1 MNQLAPVR
9 GALAPLPP
17 PQINQETEAFIVSIG
32 SREVARPRDHE
43 KVLSELRLLA
53 SVGADT
59 LYYSIPVKNK
69 DGTATNIEGPS
80 IKMAN
85 MLLSVYGNCGVD
97 VKVTETSDA
106 WIFAATFVDA
116 EKGHVL
122 RRLYRQ
128 RKGQQSLKTD
138 AGRQE
143 DIAFQI
149 GQSKAIRNVVV
160 NALSIY
166 CDFAMDHARQ
176 GLIEK
181 VKKFPGP
188 YYDRILRRLKEL
200 NVDPMRV
207 ARWVG
212 HGVDEWKQRPDVMA
226 QIIAALQGINEGI
239 AKPDEVWPAE
249 KPAVPSAPPPPPPSA
264 ANGAQQ
270 NAAPAAPA
278 AEPEAP
284 QGEPVEAEAPKQKT
298 APKKPTPATKKEEP
312 EPAQETG
319 PLSADDLA
327 KAFAAAS
334 DQQAIDVLWARHEMA
349 IGDMPEDQQAK
360 VIAAYEAAVE
370 RINK

>member
-1 MNQLAPVR
+1 MNQLALVR
-9 GALAPLPP
+9 GVGAPIPA

-43 KVLSELRLLA
+43 KVLSELRVLA

-69 DGTATNIEGPS
+69 DGTTTYIEGPS

-138 AGRQE
+138 AARQE

-160 NALSIY
+160 NALSVY
-166 CDFAMDHARQ
+166 CDYAMEHARQ
-176 GLIEK
+176 GLVSK
-181 VKKFPGP
+181 VQQAPGK
-188 YYDRILRRLKEL
+188 YFERIQVRLKEL
-200 NVDPMRV
+200 NVEPERV
-207 ARWVG
+207 AKWVG
-212 HGVDEWKQRPDVMA
+212 RGVDQWKEHPEDMA
-226 QIIAALQGINEGI
+226 KIIAALQGIQEGI
-239 AKPDEVWPAE
+239 ATPDDIWPSD
-249 KPAVPSAPPPPPPSA
+249 KPAAPSAPPPPPPA
-264 ANGAQQ
+264 
-270 NAAPAAPA
+270 
-278 AEPEAP
+278 PEAAIDAA
-284 QGEPVEAEAPKQKT
+284 PVEAAETVPKPAP
-298 APKKPTPATKKEEP
+298 APQQGAAQSKPALKKPAAAAKKP
-312 EPAQETG
+312 EPPPAKDDS
-319 PLSADDLA
+319 PLSADELVR
-327 KAFAAAS
+327 AFASAPN
-334 DQQAIDVLWARHEMA
+334 QEAIDALWAKHENA
-349 IGDMPEDQQAK
+349 IGDMPEDEQSK
-360 VIAAYEAAVE
+360 VIAAYEAAVD
-370 RINK
+370 RVNSK